1 MSKTNKFSVD
11 ELLKTNTTNSSE
23 LTVDVEANSE
33 NESNLNLIKNY
44 YNKCMSDKGLINE
57 QNENFWY
64 TIAAN
69 KALIESFKKT
79 NPNLDLNLNWLKL
92 LQKNNDDSNNKSNT
106 STKKRLDIEND
117 GNNESNEDYDDEDIG
132 DDEVPGE
139 NDYENDDIDEN
150 NDQYYMNGDSDQE
163 YADKMGNN
171 YPYDSL
177 NQDMTNPNH
186 GLNKLNGMPGSIMA
200 KKRKR
205 RILFTKHQTYELE
218 KRFKQQR
225 YLSAHERENLATVIN
240 LSPTQVKIW
249 FQNHR
254 YKIKRARQEKALA
267 AQSASNNNQLG
278 GSYHNPHSGVHP
290 AQMSQNSQRRA
301 PPPPPN
307 QVNMKHPLKPLSYS
321 SPIQAS
327 SSCSASSSSSTSSS
341 SSSSSSRFLAQQQQT
356 NLGASKSVA
365 SRPNIDNSAEKLNSD
380 FVNKFKNDKNYT
392 LEQKLQQ
399 QLQQLQQLNFNRNTV
414 AAAAGLPALDT
425 LKNNQMPNLAEL
437 NLLNYQQNYQSLLE
451 SFLSSSKN
459 ALLNDLTQLYP
470 QNGGL
475 KGVSEPNESAVN
487 NFYPNIN
494 SLMGFNEATN
504 AALKKNLFI
513 APISPTNSSAMN
525 NQVLNNP
532 FNNLQSYYS
541 SLNNSLLTNTLNR
554 DLLLAKV
561 ASMSPS
567 TTDVKKQFDF
577 SSLFESKTK
586 QNAENGDRSSVEEK
600 AKSLSPSSASSTNSN
615 ETASRADLISS
626 EENQN
631 LNEFISNSNEKN

>member
-11 ELLKTNTTNSSE
+11 ELLKTNSSE

-33 NESNLNLIKNY
+33 NENNLNLIKNY
-44 YNKCMSDKGLINE
+44 YNKFMGDKGLINE
-57 QNENFWY
+57 PNENFWY

-69 KALIESFKKT
+69 KALIEGFKKT

-92 LQKNNDDSNNKSNT
+92 PQKNNEDPNKSN
-106 STKKRLDIEND
+106 SSNKKRLDIEND
-117 GNNESNEDYDDEDIG
+117 GNIESNEDYDDEDIG

-186 GLNKLNGMPGSIMA
+186 GLSKLNGMPGSIMA

-267 AQSASNNNQLG
+267 AQSASNNQLG
-278 GSYHNPHSGVHP
+278 VSYHNPHSGVHP

-301 PPPPPN
+301 PPPN

-321 SPIQAS
+321 SPLQAS

-341 SSSSSSRFLAQQQQT
+341 SSSSSSRFLAQQHT
-356 NLGASKSVA
+356 NLGPTKSLA
-365 SRPNIDNSAEKLNSD
+365 SRPNIDNSAENSTSD

-414 AAAAGLPALDT
+414 ATASLPALDT

-459 ALLNDLTQLYP
+459 ALLNDFSQLYP

-475 KGVSEPNESAVN
+475 KSVSEPNDSAVN
-487 NFYPNIN
+487 NFYPNMN
-494 SLMGFNEATN
+494 SLMGFNEAAN

-513 APISPTNSSAMN
+513 APISPTNSSAMSN
-525 NQVLNNP
+525 PVLNNP
-532 FNNLQSYYS
+532 FSNLQSYYS

-577 SSLFESKTK
+577 SSLFDSKTK
-586 QNAENGDRSSVEEK
+586 QNAENGDRNSVEEK

-615 ETASRADLISS
+615 ETASKADLISS
-626 EENQN
+626 EGNQN
-631 LNEFISNSNEKN
+631 LNELISNSNEKN